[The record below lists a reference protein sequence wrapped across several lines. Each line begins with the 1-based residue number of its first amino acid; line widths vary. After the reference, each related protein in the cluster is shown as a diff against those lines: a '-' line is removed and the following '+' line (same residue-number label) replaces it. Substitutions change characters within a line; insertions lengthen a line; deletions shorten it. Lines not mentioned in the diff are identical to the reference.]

1 MKNITDY
8 KYGIAMGLV
17 ILIAAVGIGT
27 AVQKQKQLEK
37 SMAEF
42 AYKVYNRDATDNLEV
57 IVYEFLQGQ

>member
-27 AVQKQKQLEK
+27 AVQRENQLEK
-37 SMAEF
+37 SVAEF